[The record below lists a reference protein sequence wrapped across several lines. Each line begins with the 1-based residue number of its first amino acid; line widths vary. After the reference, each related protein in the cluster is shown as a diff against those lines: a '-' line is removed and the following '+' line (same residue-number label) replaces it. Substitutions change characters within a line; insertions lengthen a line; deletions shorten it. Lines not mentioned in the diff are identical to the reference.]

1 MMQRKIYS
9 RFLRTTL
16 IFGLALL
23 LQRQS
28 FAQDPQFSQFFSS
41 PLTLNP
47 ALTGNFNGT
56 MRAIANIRSQ
66 NADYA
71 NAYNTKTVS
80 VDFPMLRRLIKQ
92 NDQLSM
98 GILLLSDQT
107 GNRVITQNNLGLSL
121 AYMKGL
127 DEEQKR
133 SITLGFQMNYSNRRF
148 NTANAQFEDQLTP
161 GGFTNPS
168 GDALLFKNLS
178 QSAMDVNAGILYQY
192 SPTSENHYYIGASI
206 FNILGSQ
213 KGLSNQATVVGL
225 RKSLHGGMYG
235 PLGYNGTLHAS
246 FHFQQQQS
254 FNQLQLGGAYSHFI
268 KEALRAYVEL
278 YLGAWYRTDQ
288 TLIPYIGI
296 EWNYW
301 RLGYTHDISFSKQMT
316 AGQLRRSNEI
326 SLYYPLNKDKS
337 LLKYKCGIF

>member
-1 MMQRKIYS
+1 MTQEKKHIGI
-9 RFLRTTL
+9 LRTIL
-16 IFGLALL
+16 VMALMPL
-23 LQRQS
+23 LQQHAK
-28 FAQDPQFSQFFSS
+28 AQDPQFSQFFSS

-56 MRAIANIRSQ
+56 MRAVANIRSQ

-71 NAYNTKTVS
+71 NAYNTKTAS
-80 VDFPMLRRLIKQ
+80 VDFPILSRLIRQ

-107 GNRVITQNNLGLSL
+107 GNKVITQNNLGLSL

-168 GDALLFKNLS
+168 GDALLSKNLS

-192 SPTSENHYYIGASI
+192 NPTTENHYYIGASL

-213 KGLSNQATVVGL
+213 KGFSNQTMLAGL
-225 RKSLHGGMYG
+225 RKSLHGGMYS

-246 FHFQQQQS
+246 FHFQQQQ
-254 FNQLQLGGAYSHFI
+254 NVNRLQLGGAYSYFI
-268 KEALRAYVEL
+268 KEALRSYVEI

-301 RLGYTHDISFSKQMT
+301 RLGYTHDISFSQQIT

>member
-1 MMQRKIYS
+1 MMKQKKHTG
-9 RFLRTTL
+9 FLQT
-16 IFGLALL
+16 LL
-23 LQRQS
+23 LVVLVSLLQETAK
-28 FAQDPQFSQFFSS
+28 AQDPQFSQFFSS

-56 MRAIANIRSQ
+56 MRAVVNIRSQ

-71 NAYNTKTVS
+71 NAYNTKTAS
-80 VDFPMLRRLIKQ
+80 VDFPIRSRLIKQ

-107 GNRVITQNNLGLSL
+107 GNKVITQNNLGLSL
-121 AYMKGL
+121 AYMKGF

-133 SITLGFQMNYSNRRF
+133 SITIGFQMNYSNKRF
-148 NTANAQFEDQLTP
+148 NTANAQLEDQLTP
-161 GGFTNPS
+161 GGFSNPS
-168 GDALLFKNLS
+168 GDPLLFKNLS
-178 QSAMDVNAGILYQY
+178 RSAIDVNAGILYQY
-192 SPTSENHYYIGASI
+192 NPTTENHYYIGASL
-206 FNILGSQ
+206 FNILGSP
-213 KGLSNQATVVGL
+213 KGLNDQAAVVGL
-225 RKSLHGGMYG
+225 RKSIHGGMYS

-246 FHFQQQQS
+246 FHFQQQQ
-254 FNQLQLGGAYSHFI
+254 NDHQLQVGGAYSYFI
-268 KEALRAYVEL
+268 QEVLRSYVEI

-288 TLIPYIGI
+288 TLIPYVGI

-301 RLGYTHDISFSKQMT
+301 RLGYTHDISFSQQIT
-316 AGQLRRSNEI
+316 TGQLRRSNEI

>member
-1 MMQRKIYS
+1 MMQQRHT
-9 RFLRTTL
+9 RFIRVILSL
-16 IFGLALL
+16 VLMPLL
-23 LQRQS
+23 HQHVI
-28 FAQDPQFSQFFSS
+28 AQDPQFSQFFSS

-56 MRAIANIRSQ
+56 MRAVANIRSQ
-66 NADYA
+66 NANYA
-71 NAYNTKTVS
+71 NAYNTKTTS
-80 VDFPMLRRLIKQ
+80 VDFHLLSKQIKQ
-92 NDQLSM
+92 NDHLSM

-133 SITLGFQMNYSNRRF
+133 SVTVGFQMNYSNRRF
-148 NTANAQFEDQLTP
+148 NTSNAQLEDQLTP

-168 GDALLFKNLS
+168 GDPLLFKNLS
-178 QSAMDVNAGILYQY
+178 RSAIDVNAGILYQY
-192 SPTSENHYYIGASI
+192 NPTTENHYYIGASL

-213 KGLSNQATVVGL
+213 KGLNDQAVVGL
-225 RKSLHGGMYG
+225 RKSIHGGMYS

-246 FHFQQQQS
+246 FHVQQQRS
-254 FNQLQLGGAYSHFI
+254 FNQLQVGAAYSHFI
-268 KEALRAYVEL
+268 KDALRSYVEL

-288 TLIPYIGI
+288 TLIPYIGV

-301 RLGYTHDISFSKQMT
+301 RLGYTNDISFSRQIT
-316 AGQLRRSNEI
+316 AGQLRHSNEI